1 MDQIERRSF
10 VNHLEENSLFGSI
23 CSVSF
28 HVKDVKCKL
37 LSCEICQDML
47 TKETHANNFNTCCN
61 WDVLETSYSKECA
74 RRIANL
80 R

>member
-10 VNHLEENSLFGSI
+10 ANHLEENSLFRSI

-61 WDVLETSYSKECA
+61 WDVLEASYPKEYA
-74 RRIANL
+74 EIIVKL
-80 R
+80 H